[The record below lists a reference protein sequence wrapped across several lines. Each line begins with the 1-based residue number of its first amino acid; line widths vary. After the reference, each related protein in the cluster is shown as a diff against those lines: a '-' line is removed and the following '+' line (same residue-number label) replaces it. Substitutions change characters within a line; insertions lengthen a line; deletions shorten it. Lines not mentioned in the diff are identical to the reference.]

1 MEQWLVENMLWVG
14 LGIGVFLVG
23 IKFLVVHV
31 FRKLAASDQAGQ
43 DQS

>member
-23 IKFLVVHV
+23 LKFLIV
-31 FRKLAASDQAGQ
+31 FIYRKLLAADEATTDQ
-43 DQS
+43 D

>member
-23 IKFLVVHV
+23 LKFLIV
-31 FRKLAASDQAGQ
+31 FIYRKLLAADEAANNQE
-43 DQS
+43 

>member
-23 IKFLVVHV
+23 IKYLIVYFY
-31 FRKLAASDQAGQ
+31 RKLAAADAAAKEQE
-43 DQS
+43 

>member
-23 IKFLVVHV
+23 IKILIVHIY
-31 FRKLAASDQAGQ
+31 RKLAAADSATQ
-43 DQS
+43 DQD